1 MLLALALPS
10 LPHPLPAIITNGMK
24 YLQIGGVF
32 FDDLSALIVG
42 IGFLIWVAG
51 LVSS

>member
-10 LPHPLPAIITNGMK
+10 LPPPLPALITHGMK

-42 IGFLIWVAG
+42 IGFIIWVAS